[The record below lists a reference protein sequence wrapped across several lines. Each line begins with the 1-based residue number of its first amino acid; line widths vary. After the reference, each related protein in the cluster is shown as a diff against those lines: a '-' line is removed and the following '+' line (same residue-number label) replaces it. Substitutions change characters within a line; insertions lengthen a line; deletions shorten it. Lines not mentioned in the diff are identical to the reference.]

1 MFAGKLS
8 YHRFGFRDYVMN
20 ARNKE
25 DIMKNFAQLIVYY
38 ERLSITKIEEIPAY
52 SLNQLFSDIGM
63 NYM

>member
-1 MFAGKLS
+1 
-8 YHRFGFRDYVMN
+8 MN

-38 ERLSITKIEEIPAY
+38 KRLSITKIEEIRAY

-63 NYM
+63 NYMY